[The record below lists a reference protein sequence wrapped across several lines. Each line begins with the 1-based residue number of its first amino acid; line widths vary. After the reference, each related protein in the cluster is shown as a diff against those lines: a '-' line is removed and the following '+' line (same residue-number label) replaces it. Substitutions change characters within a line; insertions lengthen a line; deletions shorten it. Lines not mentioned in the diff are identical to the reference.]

1 MGCETDRISGNGQ
14 LLRKWEIPLVVLVF
28 AVSAFL
34 LFFRLGAGSLHSWTE
49 AIYAQIGKEILS
61 SGDWNSLHHNGKP
74 YLKKPPL
81 FMWLTAISYKAQG
94 ISEFSARFFS
104 PLFALGIF
112 LLVFLLGR
120 RMGAWPV
127 GLGAILILLH
137 GVKNWHYA
145 HRSNFLALCR
155 TSNIDIPLTF
165 FLTCSLYLLWIGRE
179 KKSALIWMGIPLGLG
194 IMTKSAVGLL
204 PFLMALLFVVFARK
218 RISWSYRHLAIG
230 FALGLLIAAPWH
242 IGQLLL
248 HGKHFWSNYVSTT
261 VVERIG
267 HYMTRTKPETY
278 YLTVLRKGLGLSA
291 YLLPLAVLFASYQG
305 IKRRKDS
312 AILLLMWTLLPLF
325 LFSLSR
331 DKNGWYIAQIYPA
344 LALLLAQF
352 LWGIL
357 RRPWAFALAISLIFA
372 AGLRFP
378 PPADPSHDIKA
389 LAPCIQERVKP
400 EETLYE
406 YGLRFDVP
414 LPNLVFYADRR
425 IRSVGKGHL
434 TEALAMEDRYLVTTT
449 GYWNPEDQRGKLIC
463 QSGKWVLLRTEDSGK
478 GKMGHPGVKEGE
490 KVSSPHSSPNGT
502 DEEESSSE
510 TE

>member
-1 MGCETDRISGNGQ
+1 MGCETDSITGNAQ
-14 LLRKWEIPLVVLVF
+14 LTRRWEIPLVALVF
-28 AVSAFL
+28 GMAAFL

-61 SGDWNSLHHNGKP
+61 TGDWNTLHHNGKL

-179 KKSALIWMGIPLGLG
+179 KRSALVWMGIPLGLG

-204 PFLMALLFVVFARK
+204 PFLMALLFVFSTRK
-218 RISWSYRHLAIG
+218 RTSWSYRHLAMG

-261 VVERIG
+261 VVARIG

-291 YLLPLAVLFASYQG
+291 YLLPLAVFFGFYEG
-305 IKRRKDS
+305 IKKRKDS
-312 AILLLMWTLLPLF
+312 ALLLLIWALLPLL

-344 LALLLAQF
+344 MALLLAQF

-357 RRPWAFALAISLIFA
+357 KRPPWAFALAITLIFVV
-372 AGLRFP
+372 GFRFP
-378 PPADPSHDIKA
+378 PPADPSHEIKT

-414 LPNLVFYADRR
+414 LPKLVFYSDRR
-425 IRSVGKGHL
+425 VRSVGKGHL
-434 TEALAMEDRYLVTTT
+434 GEALAMEGRCLVTTT
-449 GYWNPEDQRGKLIC
+449 DYWNPEDHRGRRIC
-463 QSGKWVLLRTEDSGK
+463 QSGKWVLLRTEGPGK
-478 GKMGHPGVKEGE
+478 EKINHRRAEEGKA
-490 KVSSPHSSPNGT
+490 SSPHHT
-502 DEEESSSE
+502 EDEESSSE

>member
-1 MGCETDRISGNGQ
+1 MGCETDSIAGNGQ
-14 LLRKWEIPLVVLVF
+14 LTQKWEIPLVVLVF
-28 AVSAFL
+28 AVAAFL

-61 SGDWNSLHHNGKP
+61 TGDWNTLHYNGKL

-104 PLFALGIF
+104 PIFALGIF
-112 LLVFLLGR
+112 LLVFLVGR
-120 RMGAWPV
+120 SMGAWPV

-137 GVKNWHYA
+137 GVSDWHYA

-179 KKSALIWMGIPLGLG
+179 KRSALIWMGIPLGLG

-204 PFLMALLFVVFARK
+204 PFLMALLFVFFTRK
-218 RISWSYRHLAIG
+218 RIAWSYRHLAIAFG
-230 FALGLLIAAPWH
+230 LGILIAAPWH

-248 HGKHFWSNYVSTT
+248 HGRDFWNEYVSTT
-261 VVERIG
+261 VVHRVG
-267 HYMTRTKPETY
+267 HYMTHTKHDTY
-278 YLTVLRKGLGLSA
+278 YLTVLRKAFGFSV
-291 YLLPLAVLFASYQG
+291 YLLPLAVLFAFYQG

-312 AILLLMWTLLPLF
+312 AIPLLIWTLLPLF

-344 LALLLAQF
+344 MALLLAQF

-357 RRPWAFALAISLIFA
+357 RRPWAFALAVSLVFVL
-372 AGLRFP
+372 GLRFP
-378 PPADPSHDIKA
+378 PPADPSREIKA
-389 LAPCIQERVKP
+389 LAPCIQEQLKP
-400 EETLYE
+400 DETLYE
-406 YGLRFDVP
+406 YGLDFDLP
-414 LPNLVFYADRR
+414 LPKLVFYSDRR
-425 IRSVGKGHL
+425 VRSVGKEPL
-434 TEALAMEDRYLVTTT
+434 AEALTAESRFLVTTT
-449 GYWNPEDQRGKLIC
+449 DCWDPETHTGRLIC
-463 QSGKWVLLRTEDSGK
+463 QSGKWVLLRTEGSG
-478 GKMGHPGVKEGE
+478 GKMGHPRAEQGGKS
-490 KVSSPHSSPNGT
+490 SSPHRT
-502 DEEESSSE
+502 EDEESSSE

>member
-1 MGCETDRISGNGQ
+1 
-14 LLRKWEIPLVVLVF
+14 LVVLVF
-28 AVSAFL
+28 AVAAFL

-49 AIYAQIGKEILS
+49 AIYAEIGKEILS
-61 SGDWNSLHHNGKP
+61 TGDWNTLHHNGKP

-81 FMWLTAISYKAQG
+81 FMWLTALSYKAQG

-112 LLVFLLGR
+112 LFVYLLGR

-137 GVKNWHYA
+137 GVRDWHYA

-165 FLTCSLYLLWIGRE
+165 FIACAMYLLWKGRE
-179 KKSALIWMGIPLGLG
+179 KRSALIWMGIPLGLG

-204 PFLMALLFVVFARK
+204 PFLMAFLFVFFTRK
-218 RISWSYRHLAIG
+218 RISWSYRHLALG

-242 IGQLLL
+242 VGQLLL
-248 HGKHFWSNYVSTT
+248 HGKHFWNSYISTT
-261 VVERIG
+261 VVARVG
-267 HYMTRTKPETY
+267 HYMTRTKGETY
-278 YLTVLRKGLGLSA
+278 YLTVLRKGFGLSV
-291 YLLPLAVLFASYQG
+291 YLLPLAVLYALYRG
-305 IKRRKDS
+305 IKKREDS
-312 AILLLMWTLLPLF
+312 AILLLIWALLPLF

-357 RRPWAFALAISLIFA
+357 KRPPWAFALAVSLIFLMS
-372 AGLRFP
+372 LRFP
-378 PPADPSHDIKA
+378 PPADPSREIKT
-389 LAPCIQERVKP
+389 LAPCIQERVRP

-406 YGLRFDVP
+406 YGVRFDVP
-414 LPNLVFYADRR
+414 LPSLVFYADRLV
-425 IRSVGKGHL
+425 RSAGKRPL
-434 TEALAMEDRYLVTTT
+434 SEALAKEGRFLVTTT
-449 GYWNPEDQRGKLIC
+449 NYWKPETRRGRLIC
-463 QSGKWVLLRTEDSGK
+463 QSGTWVLLRTEGPEKGEIRHSRAEEGGK
-478 GKMGHPGVKEGE
+478 PSFPQRTEDG
-490 KVSSPHSSPNGT
+490 
-502 DEEESSSE
+502 ESSSE